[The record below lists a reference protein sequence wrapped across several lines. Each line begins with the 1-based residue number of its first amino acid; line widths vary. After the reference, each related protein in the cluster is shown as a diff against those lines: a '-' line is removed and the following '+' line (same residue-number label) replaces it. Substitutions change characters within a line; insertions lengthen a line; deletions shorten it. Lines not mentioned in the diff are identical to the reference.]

1 MIDTHKFAMFLSEF
15 RKSSR
20 QISTTQ
26 VEALL
31 LIASG
36 IDNVSDLQQAM
47 FLNDGS
53 PFPRSSAGRI
63 INYLG
68 GRGRY
73 SAGKWINQ
81 GGEPLIKRREHPHK
95 RGYQLMLT
103 DEGEK
108 LIKCYLNN

>member
-1 MIDTHKFAMFLSEF
+1 MIDTHKFARFLSEF

-63 INYLG
+63 VNYLS

-73 SAGKWINQ
+73 CKGKWIKTHN
-81 GGEPLIKRREHPHK
+81 EPLIKRRGHPHK
-95 RGYQLMLT
+95 QGYQLILT
-103 DEGEK
+103 NEGKK
-108 LIKCYLNN
+108 LIDCYLDK

>member
-31 LIASG
+31 LVASG
-36 IDNVSDLQQAM
+36 IDNISDLQKAM

-63 INYLG
+63 VNYLS

-73 SAGKWINQ
+73 CKGKWIKTHN
-81 GGEPLIKRREHPHK
+81 EPLIKRRGHPHK
-95 RGYQLMLT
+95 QGYQLILT
-103 DEGEK
+103 NEGKK
-108 LIKCYLNN
+108 LIDCYLDK

>member
-31 LIASG
+31 LVASG
-36 IDNVSDLQQAM
+36 IDNMNDLQKAM
-47 FLNDGS
+47 FLDDGS
-53 PFPRSSAGRI
+53 PFPRTNIVRVV
-63 INYLG
+63 NYLS

-103 DEGEK
+103 NEGEK
-108 LIKCYLNN
+108 LIKCYLNT

>member
-36 IDNVSDLQQAM
+36 IDNVSDLQRQC
-47 FLNDGS
+47 F
-53 PFPRSSAGRI
+53 
-63 INYLG
+63 
-68 GRGRY
+68 
-73 SAGKWINQ
+73 
-81 GGEPLIKRREHPHK
+81 
-95 RGYQLMLT
+95 
-103 DEGEK
+103 
-108 LIKCYLNN
+108 

>member
-1 MIDTHKFAMFLSEF
+1 MNNTYKFASFLSEF

-36 IDNVSDLQQAM
+36 VDNISDLQKAM

-63 INYLG
+63 VNYLG

-73 SAGKWINQ
+73 CKGKWIKTHS
-81 GGEPLIKRREHPHK
+81 EPLIKRREHPHK
-95 RGYQLMLT
+95 QGYQLILT
-103 DEGEK
+103 NEGEK
-108 LIKCYLNN
+108 LIGCYLDK

>member
-26 VEALL
+26 VEAFLL
-31 LIASG
+31 VASG
-36 IDNVSDLQQAM
+36 VDNVSDLQQAM
-47 FLNDGS
+47 FLTDGS

-63 INYLG
+63 VNYLS

-73 SAGKWINQ
+73 SEGKWINQ

-95 RGYQLMLT
+95 QGYQLILT
-103 DEGEK
+103 NEGRK
-108 LIKCYLNN
+108 LIDCYLDK

>member
-36 IDNVSDLQQAM
+36 IDNVSDLQKAM

-53 PFPRSSAGRI
+53 PFPR
-63 INYLG
+63 
-68 GRGRY
+68 
-73 SAGKWINQ
+73 
-81 GGEPLIKRREHPHK
+81 
-95 RGYQLMLT
+95 
-103 DEGEK
+103 
-108 LIKCYLNN
+108 

>member
-63 INYLG
+63 VNYLG

-73 SAGKWINQ
+73 CKGKWVNQ
-81 GGEPLIKRREHPHK
+81 GGEPLIKRRNHPHK
-95 RGYQLMLT
+95 QGYQLILT
-103 DEGEK
+103 NEGEK
-108 LIKCYLNN
+108 LIKCYLDK

>member
-31 LIASG
+31 LVASG
-36 IDNVSDLQQAM
+36 VDNISDLQKAM

-63 INYLG
+63 VNYLS

-73 SAGKWINQ
+73 CKGKWIKTHS
-81 GGEPLIKRREHPHK
+81 EPLIKRRDHPH
-95 RGYQLMLT
+95 RQGYQLILT
-103 DEGEK
+103 NEGEK
-108 LIKCYLNN
+108 LIGCYLDK